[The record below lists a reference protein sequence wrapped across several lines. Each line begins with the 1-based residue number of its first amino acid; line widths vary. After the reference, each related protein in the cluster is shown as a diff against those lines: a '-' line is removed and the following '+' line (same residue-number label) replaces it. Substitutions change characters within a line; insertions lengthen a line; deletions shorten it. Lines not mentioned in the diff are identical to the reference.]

1 MSKKKLIFDEE
12 KARGRIIQSGRAG
25 WWKRAGSKEK
35 GFTYTDKDDAKITD
49 EKHLERIKKLVIPP
63 AWKYVRI
70 ARSPRSDLQSIGM
83 DESGRVQYL
92 YSDSF
97 RKKRERKKFEKIEKF
112 GDFLPNL
119 RERTNQDIALEG
131 FPKEKVLAV
140 MMRLINS
147 LYMRIGSQTSVDK
160 YRTYGITTLRNNHL
174 TIGRDG
180 KLTFDFIG
188 KHHIKQKKIMVDEE
202 LADILRHLR
211 KIGSKKKLFA
221 YLDEDGKPHPIKPQ
235 HLNQY
240 IKEITS
246 PEFSAK
252 DFRTWGG
259 TLLAALEL
267 TEIGHC
273 EDETEMKKKIV
284 EAVKNVSE
292 HLGNTPA
299 VCRSSYIHPVVI
311 ESYEKGITL
320 DEFTPKQQRRIK
332 KMLSHTPE
340 EKALIK
346 LFQKQ

>member
-1 MSKKKLIFDEE
+1 MSKKKLMFDEE
-12 KARGRIIQSGRAG
+12 KARERILKSGRLR
-25 WWKRAGSKEK
+25 WWKRIGSKEK
-35 GFTYTDKDDAKITD
+35 GFEYTDKDDEKITD
-49 EKHLERIKKLVIPP
+49 EKHLVRIEKLVIPP

-70 ARSPRSDLQSIGM
+70 ARSPRRDLQAVGM

-92 YSDSF
+92 YNESF
-97 RKKRERKKFEKIEKF
+97 RRKRERKKFEKIEKF
-112 GDFLPNL
+112 GEFLPNL

-147 LYMRIGSQTSVDK
+147 LYMRIGSQISVDK

-180 KLTFDFIG
+180 KLTFDFVG

-202 LADILRHLR
+202 LADILRNLR
-211 KIGSKKKLFA
+211 KIGTKKKLFV

-299 VCRSSYIHPVVI
+299 VCRSSYIHPIVI

-320 DEFTPKQQRRIK
+320 DEFTPKQKRKIK

-340 EKALIK
+340 ETALIK